1 MASSLARRCL
11 VWVAGGLALGVAAP
25 VGAAAGV
32 AVLGSAVV
40 PVGVAVVGVAAAAA
54 AVNRLL
60 RLRRRAVAAAAG
72 VAVVGVAVVGA
83 AVPGVVVGVAVAGN
97 LWIKKSW
104 LPWEA
109 ELHEQLRRITEI
121 LRPCA
126 RSDGRFHD
134 LNDPRFRLQQ
144 YRSIALSWW

>member
-60 RLRRRAVAAAAG
+60 RLRLRAVAAAAG
-72 VAVVGVAVVGA
+72 VAVVGA
-83 AVPGVVVGVAVAGN
+83 APGVVVVGVAVAGN
-97 LWIKKSW
+97 LWKKSW